1 MYSWKGE
8 VMFRENWEE
17 AFPEE
22 RPNESVKM
30 DGGIKEAIV
39 QAEKM
44 LCPKGLPH
52 TGEDNRSEHGHME
65 CWVIGELLSEI
76 ERLRN
81 MCRTYLDN
89 EHEHLNEIERLQAK
103 VERLSSPLYPAGMS
117 AIDKVEHLH
126 DQIVRIVK
134 GYND

>member
-17 AFPEE
+17 AFPADTS
-22 RPNESVKM
+22 NTNASKSS
-30 DGGIKEAIV
+30 DDIV
-39 QAEKM
+39 TRLADSA
-44 LCPKGLPH
+44 CV
-52 TGEDNRSEHGHME
+52 SCYE
-65 CWVIGELLSEI
+65 CVCGMCVLLSDAVDEI
-76 ERLRN
+76 KQLRAEVARLN
-81 MCRTYLDN
+81 SLL
-89 EHEHLNEIERLQAK
+89 H
-103 VERLSSPLYPAGMS
+103 PAGMS

>member
-17 AFPEE
+17 AFPADTSNTNASKSSDDIVT
-22 RPNESVKM
+22 RLIPFIHNEMRIPAGLIM
-30 DGGIKEAIV
+30 DII
-39 QAEKM
+39 
-44 LCPKGLPH
+44 
-52 TGEDNRSEHGHME
+52 D
-65 CWVIGELLSEI
+65 EI
-76 ERLRN
+76 ERLRA
-81 MCRTYLDN
+81 
-89 EHEHLNEIERLQAK
+89 E

-117 AIDKVEHLH
+117 AIDKVEFLH